1 MTLLSGTQDIYSHSC
16 RIVLHEKDV
25 ECAIEYVS
33 IPEDS
38 ERIKEHNPY
47 TEIPTLIDRDISLY
61 GMWVIVEFLD
71 ERFPHPPLMPVDPV
85 IRAKTRLMVSRLSR
99 DWFDPLLELSDKKQS
114 GLPTELRKDIVDGLV
129 SLSSV
134 ISGQKYFLGDDF
146 SLVDAYMAPLLWRLP
161 SLGIEYPDQLTS
173 LHNYEKTLH
182 QRPSFL
188 ESLTEA
194 ERDLRE

>member
-25 ECAIEYVS
+25 ECDIEYVS

-114 GLPTELRKDIVDGLV
+114 GVPTELRKDIVDGLV

-182 QRPSFL
+182 RRPSFL